1 MSISFH
7 GEGLETVHCG
17 FRFNIRDLPKP
28 YRVPIRF
35 REFLFE
41 NRVPGY
47 VVDEFEF
54 QAMTRRFP
62 QECLSRVWSVA
73 SQEAVD
79 QVCME
84 VPRREDWYS
93 FNPDDFEDCHNC
105 VTWAVSQ
112 INQVVSQELL
122 TRPRQGR
129 IKEIV
134 KLFLELT
141 S

>member
-1 MSISFH
+1 MKAELVRATLLPSRVASLSDPGHMSISFH
-7 GEGLETVHCG
+7 GEGIEAVHRG

-79 QVCME
+79 
-84 VPRREDWYS
+84 
-93 FNPDDFEDCHNC
+93 
-105 VTWAVSQ
+105 
-112 INQVVSQELL
+112 
-122 TRPRQGR
+122 
-129 IKEIV
+129 
-134 KLFLELT
+134 
-141 S
+141 

>member
-1 MSISFH
+1 
-7 GEGLETVHCG
+7 
-17 FRFNIRDLPKP
+17 
-28 YRVPIRF
+28 
-35 REFLFE
+35 
-41 NRVPGY
+41 
-47 VVDEFEF
+47 
-54 QAMTRRFP
+54 
-62 QECLSRVWSVA
+62 
-73 SQEAVD
+73 
-79 QVCME
+79 ME

-93 FNPDDFEDCHNC
+93 FNPDDFDDCHNC

-112 INQVVSQELL
+112 INLVVAQELL